1 MNISFL
7 SPMFAWAFVCLS
19 LPALAKSPGSDQ
31 LNGAA
36 TRDAPSRAESIDE
49 VFVTSAYVHQTA
61 GANERPLHVVSGDD
75 VTNAATQSLGESLDS
90 LLGVAST
97 DYGSGVGQPV
107 IRGMSGDRVK
117 VLNNGMA
124 VRDVS
129 GLGGDHINDIDM
141 NNVQQIEVVRGP
153 SSLLHANG
161 SIGGIINVVDKTI
174 AREDFTTPTFRL
186 GLESQSVNDG
196 DAHHLSYENTVG
208 GLNVSFAYKDSQFD
222 NFDIPS
228 GALLHH
234 EEEHDEGPHH
244 DDEGH
249 EDEGHEDEGHEER
262 QQSLKNLANSDFQ
275 STSKRLGI
283 SKTGDW
289 GYFGVSVNTVESLY
303 GIPFHGD
310 EHGDEHGKQESH
322 EGERIFSSTE
332 SDVFNLEGAYLFN
345 NRWLK
350 RVNYYFR
357 DSDYSLTEQHAEGE
371 HHQGEEHE
379 GEDHGDGHQ
388 AEGPTLFKN
397 IAKEYGAI
405 FDFTH
410 ESLAQKVVVNFV
422 EEDVSIIGSEIFMN
436 PTASEELTFGYF
448 MSKDFDLLHVD
459 FGVRYDHINR
469 QGSINHEDEHA
480 GEVERVDQDRNN
492 LSFSF
497 SLGRDISETL
507 ELTLGYAQVERA
519 PSVVEMFMNGPHLA
533 TGRFEVGN
541 DQLKTEKSK
550 NIDLRLSY
558 ERDGLFGS
566 LTLFKNDLQNYV
578 YLMDESGEEHDE
590 HAGEDHGGLI
600 LANYVQHDAD
610 FEGYELEFGKVFQLK
625 SGELSMSFGRD
636 SVSAEFA
643 DGGYLPRMV
652 PEKNIFTLSYQNET
666 LKALLSWKDVER
678 QADLG
683 LNETATD
690 GYSMLDLNI
699 RKSVALS
706 AQVNMSIVVFGNNLL
721 DETSRNHA
729 SFVKDRVPLPG
740 ENFGIKWLLEF

>member
-1 MNISFL
+1 MNIWFL
-7 SPMFAWAFVCLS
+7 SPMFAWVFVCLS
-19 LPALAKSPGSDQ
+19 LPSLANSAGYDQ

-36 TRDAPSRAESIDE
+36 TRDARSRADSIEE
-49 VFVTSAYVHQTA
+49 VIVTSAYVHQTA
-61 GANERPLHVVSGDD
+61 GANERPLHVMSGDD

-90 LLGVAST
+90 LLCVAST
-97 DYGSGVGQPV
+97 DYGSAVGQPV
-107 IRGMSGDRVK
+107 IRGLSGDRIK

-174 AREDFTTPTFRL
+174 AREDFATPTFRL

-196 DAHHLSYENTVG
+196 DAHQLSYENTVG

-222 NFDIPS
+222 DFDVPS

-234 EEEHDEGPHH
+234 EEEPDADPHHDDEHHEDDGH

-249 EDEGHEDEGHEER
+249 ENEGHEYDVHKEH
-262 QQSLKNLANSDFQ
+262 QQSLENLANSDFE

-289 GYFGVSVNTVESLY
+289 GYFGVSVNKVESLY

-310 EHGDEHGKQESH
+310 SHGDEHDGEHGDEHDGEHGDEHVIEEPH
-322 EGERIFSSTE
+322 EGERIYFSTK

-357 DSDYSLTEQHAEGE
+357 DSDYSLTEQHVDGE
-371 HHQGEEHE
+371 HHGQEHPGEEHEDKEHQDKEHE

-405 FDFTH
+405 FDFTN

-436 PTASEELTFGYF
+436 PAASEELTFGYF
-448 MSKDFDLLHVD
+448 VSKDLDLLHVD
-459 FGVRYDHINR
+459 FGIRYDHINR

-480 GEVERVDQDRNN
+480 AEVEQVDQDRNN
-492 LSFSF
+492 LSFAF
-497 SLGRDISETL
+497 SLGKDISETL

-519 PSVVEMFMNGPHLA
+519 PSVVEMFMHGPHLA

-541 DQLKTEKSK
+541 DQLK
-550 NIDLRLSY
+550 N
-558 ERDGLFGS
+558 
-566 LTLFKNDLQNYV
+566 
-578 YLMDESGEEHDE
+578 
-590 HAGEDHGGLI
+590 
-600 LANYVQHDAD
+600 
-610 FEGYELEFGKVFQLK
+610 
-625 SGELSMSFGRD
+625 
-636 SVSAEFA
+636 
-643 DGGYLPRMV
+643 
-652 PEKNIFTLSYQNET
+652 
-666 LKALLSWKDVER
+666 
-678 QADLG
+678 
-683 LNETATD
+683 
-690 GYSMLDLNI
+690 
-699 RKSVALS
+699 RKT
-706 AQVNMSIVVFGNNLL
+706 SIYG
-721 DETSRNHA
+721 
-729 SFVKDRVPLPG
+729 
-740 ENFGIKWLLEF
+740 

>member
-1 MNISFL
+1 MNVSFL
-7 SPMFAWAFVCLS
+7 SPMFAWVFACLS
-19 LPALAKSPGSDQ
+19 LPVLANSPGSVAI
-31 LNGAA
+31 NGATTSGA
-36 TRDAPSRAESIDE
+36 SSRADSIEE
-49 VFVTSAYVHQTA
+49 VIVTSAYVHQTV
-61 GANERPLHVVSGDD
+61 GANERPLHVVSADD

-97 DYGSGVGQPV
+97 DYGSAVGQPV

-186 GLESQSVNDG
+186 GLERQSVNDG
-196 DAHHLSYENTVG
+196 DAHQLSYENTVG
-208 GLNVSFAYKDSQFD
+208 GLNVSFAFKDSQFD
-222 NFDIPS
+222 DFDVPI
-228 GALLHH
+228 GALLDY
-234 EEEHDEGPHH
+234 EEEPDADPHH
-244 DDEGH
+244 DDEHHDDEHH
-249 EDEGHEDEGHEER
+249 EDEGHEDDDHKEH
-262 QQSLKNLANSDFQ
+262 QQSLDNLANSDFE

-289 GYFGVSVNTVESLY
+289 GYFGVSVNKVESLY

-310 EHGDEHGKQESH
+310 PHGDEHDGEHGDEHVIEEPH
-322 EGERIFSSTE
+322 EGERIFSTTE
-332 SDVFNLEGAYLFN
+332 SDVFNLEGAYLVN

-371 HHQGEEHE
+371 HHGQEHSGDEHQDEEHQDKE
-379 GEDHGDGHQ
+379 HAGEDHGDGYQ
-388 AEGPTLFKN
+388 GEGPTLFTN

-405 FDFTH
+405 FDFTN

-422 EEDVSIIGSEIFMN
+422 EEQVAIIGSEIFMN
-436 PTASEELTFGYF
+436 PAASEELTFGYF
-448 MSKDFDLLHVD
+448 VSKDLDLLHVD
-459 FGVRYDHINR
+459 FGIRYDHINR
-469 QGSINHEDEHA
+469 QGSINHQDEHDDEGA
-480 GEVERVDQDRNN
+480 GEVEQVDQDRNN
-492 LSFSF
+492 LSFAF

-519 PSVVEMFMNGPHLA
+519 PSVVEMFMHGPHLA

-541 DQLKTEKSK
+541 DQLKTEKSQ

-558 ERDGLFGS
+558 ESAGLFGS
-566 LTLFKNDLQNYV
+566 LTLFKNDLHNYV
-578 YLMDESGEEHDE
+578 YLMDESGEEHDQ

-600 LANYVQHDAD
+600 LANYMQADAD
-610 FEGYELEFGKVFQLK
+610 FDGYELEFGKVFQLA

-643 DGGYLPRMV
+643 DGGYVPRMV
-652 PEKNIFTLSYQNET
+652 PERNIYTVSYQDET
-666 LKALLSWKDVER
+666 LKALLS
-678 QADLG
+678 
-683 LNETATD
+683 
-690 GYSMLDLNI
+690 
-699 RKSVALS
+699 
-706 AQVNMSIVVFGNNLL
+706 
-721 DETSRNHA
+721 
-729 SFVKDRVPLPG
+729 
-740 ENFGIKWLLEF
+740 